1 MTRRLTRRLGRRQT
15 GKDLDEATPTPI
27 MRKKS
32 LERSPDMGIM
42 ARIDT
47 HAEDSVSLTSGQY
60 FRDRILSIEGLAVQE
75 QIMGLKSSILRL
87 DQNLQW
93 VYLHL
98 GHHVVS

>member
-1 MTRRLTRRLGRRQT
+1 MTRRLTRRIGRRQT
-15 GKDLDEATPTPI
+15 GKDLDEGTPPAL
-27 MRKKS
+27 MRKTS
-32 LERSPDMGIM
+32 LERSHDMGIM

-47 HAEDSVSLTSGQY
+47 HADDSVSLTSNQY
-60 FRDRILSIEGLAVQE
+60 FRERILSIEGQAVQE
-75 QIMGLKSSILRL
+75 QIMGLKSSIVRL